1 MRHIIL
7 SLISLAAFVAASPAH
22 AEAFD
27 ALLEKLKNHP
37 QVDAILAESERQ
49 SELAEGELGLPDPT
63 VSIGVNNLP
72 TDSFSF
78 GTERMTSKGIEFRQ
92 EIPSYSLRKAR
103 SGRREAESHKQKLM
117 ADYAEAQ
124 LKALLIKRLVQLH
137 MLDELEDAA
146 RKQVALYGTIDKHLQ
161 GRAEAGSS
169 VYGQFFAFD
178 AEKLEVQHSL
188 NEISQE
194 RTEAQEELR
203 WLVGEVPDSTTVEDM
218 ASEWPGDAENLYPVR
233 IAKEDVSVKRKSV
246 DEADAAFGPN
256 YGIQTAYMQ
265 RDSVGGNNLS
275 DTFSVKASISIPLW
289 ASSNQ
294 KPKLR
299 AAEAAERSAKSTYED
314 TKRQWLSRMNVLQNE
329 LDILLK
335 NVAVLEKK
343 KAALNELI
351 ASNERHF
358 ESGELD
364 YDIYLKAKV
373 DRLDVDQRLIRHH
386 AHHKIII
393 AQINSHIA
401 GGSHEKN

>member
-7 SLISLAAFVAASPAH
+7 SLISLAAFVASSPAH
-22 AEAFD
+22 AETFD

-49 SELAEGELGLPDPT
+49 NELADGELGLPDPT

-78 GTERMTSKGIEFRQ
+78 GTERMTSKGIEFKQ

-103 SGRREAESHKQKLM
+103 SGMRQAESTKQKLM

-146 RKQVALYGTIDKHLQ
+146 KKQVALYGTIDKHLQ

-194 RTEAQEELR
+194 RTEAEEELR
-203 WLVGEVPDSTTVEDM
+203 WLVGEVPDSATVENM

-265 RDSVGGNNLS
+265 RDSVGGNSLS

-299 AAEAAERSAKSTYED
+299 AAEAAERSAKSNYED

-329 LDILLK
+329 LEILLK
-335 NVAVLEKK
+335 NVAVLKKK

-358 ESGELD
+358 
-364 YDIYLKAKV
+364 
-373 DRLDVDQRLIRHH
+373 
-386 AHHKIII
+386 
-393 AQINSHIA
+393 
-401 GGSHEKN
+401 